1 MSASAPPPTRPPEEL
16 IGLAREAIAAAD
28 LVDVPMRLV
37 GGLAFYALV
46 QSAREGALARS
57 YKDFD
62 VVVPPKASGATSKVL
77 EGLGFIPNKHF
88 NALHG
93 ARRLIF
99 SSPEGFPVDVLVG
112 EFVMCHRIDV
122 ASGLDRHPLTI
133 APADLLLSK
142 LQIVQIEDKDLADA
156 AAFLLDLHPGDGGF
170 DVDRFVEPLADDW
183 GFHRTVEI
191 NLGKLR
197 DFARAKLEPG
207 LAGLVGQRLEML
219 ADAMVAATKSLRW
232 KLRAKVGERV
242 QWYDLPEEV

>member
-1 MSASAPPPTRPPEEL
+1 MSASAPPPARPPEEL
-16 IGLAREAIAAAD
+16 LAVAQEAIASAA

-46 QSAREGALARS
+46 QSAREGALART

-62 VVVPPKASGATSKVL
+62 VVVPPKASGATTKVL
-77 EGLGFIPNKHF
+77 EGHGFIPNKHF

-99 SSPEGFPVDVLVG
+99 AAPDGFPVDVLVG

-142 LQIVQIEDKDLADA
+142 LQIVQIEAKDLADA
-156 AAFLLDLHPGDGGF
+156 AAFLSDLHPGDHGF
-170 DVDRFVEPLADDW
+170 DVRRFVAPLADDW

-191 NLGKLR
+191 NIEKLR
-197 DFARAKLEPG
+197 AFAKERLDPG
-207 LAGLVGQRLEML
+207 IAGLVGTRLDTL
-219 ADAMVAATKSLRW
+219 VDAMRDADKSLKW
-232 KLRAKVGERV
+232 KMRAKVGERV
-242 QWYDLPEEV
+242 QWYDLPEEI